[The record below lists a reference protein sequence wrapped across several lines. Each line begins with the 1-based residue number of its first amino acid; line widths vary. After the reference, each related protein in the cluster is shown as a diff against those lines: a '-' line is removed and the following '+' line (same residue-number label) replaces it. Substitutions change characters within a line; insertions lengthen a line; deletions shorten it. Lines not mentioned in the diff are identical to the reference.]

1 MSYQEK
7 RTVVGILTGASVL
20 AGYCSYTFGR
30 AQSGSVA
37 QGDLKFWAT
46 SMLIFI
52 GIGIVASIIIQ
63 IVFHVLLSV
72 SAAVQQSVQGETF
85 DDQEFEK
92 KLNVEMIED
101 EMDKLIQLKSMRVGF
116 ALAGAG
122 FVAGLISLAFERS
135 PVWMLN
141 ILFISF
147 FAGSLL
153 EGLTQLYF
161 YRKGI
166 RNG

>member
-1 MSYQEK
+1 
-7 RTVVGILTGASVL
+7 
-20 AGYCSYTFGR
+20 
-30 AQSGSVA
+30 
-37 QGDLKFWAT
+37 
-46 SMLIFI
+46 
-52 GIGIVASIIIQ
+52 
-63 IVFHVLLSV
+63 
-72 SAAVQQSVQGETF
+72 
-85 DDQEFEK
+85 
-92 KLNVEMIED
+92 
-101 EMDKLIQLKSMRVGF
+101 MRVGF